1 MRSPGMTV
9 KNRIGQRIGR
19 LLVVKRAP
27 NKLEGDA
34 IRAQWFCQCDC
45 GNIKK
50 VLLSNLRAKH
60 GTISCGCA
68 RRFHG
73 KHKTPEYVAWVSML
87 QRCTNPQSPSFHHY
101 GGRGITVCE
110 RWLKF
115 ENFLADIGPRPSP
128 ELSLQRINN
137 DLGYFSE
144 NCKWATRKEQASN
157 MRNPWITSPEA
168 MRAGVIKTQKILKER
183 RMAATIRARVSA
195 RGHER

>member
-1 MRSPGMTV
+1 MGKSIDIT
-9 KNRIGQRIGR
+9 NQRFGR
-19 LLVVKRAP
+19 LVALRLVGRNPVSVGIW
-27 NKLEGDA
+27 L
-34 IRAQWFCQCDC
+34 CQCDC

-87 QRCTNPQSPSFHHY
+87 QRCNNPQSPSFHHY